1 MQDDYDFIIIGGGS
15 AGAVLAARLSEDPAI
30 RVLLLEAGR
39 DFRTAE
45 TPQHLRIPNPLRA
58 IADDDYRWPKLLARR
73 TERQEPKLL
82 WRGRAIGGSSTING
96 QIAIRGIP
104 EDFADWVADG
114 AKGWSW
120 QEVLP
125 YFRRLESDVD
135 FGDAPYHGKAGPIPV
150 YRAPVEQWGHV
161 DRAMMKAALALGYG
175 WCPDHNAP
183 EGSGVGP
190 YAINSRDGLRI
201 SVNDGYLEAAR
212 GRANLT
218 IVGNAVVDTL
228 TFEGNRPHA
237 NGVLV
242 HVGGGAKSVRARRE
256 VILSA
261 GAIHS
266 PAILQRSGIGPRGLL
281 EGLGIRVVADRP
293 VGEHLLDHPILG
305 LMLELRP
312 DAQVST
318 LAHRHTNCC
327 LRYTSGLAGSGVN
340 DMIMIAGNLRPAEDG
355 GTTRAR
361 LAVSAFQ
368 ALSEGS
374 VRIATRDPAVDPRV
388 EERMLSHDSDLLRM
402 RDGVQRMRE
411 IGLHDEVRAIAT
423 RVEYGMTGRSIEQP
437 FPARELDDWMFAE
450 CSDAQHASGTCR
462 MGAKDDPRSVVDP
475 DCQVIGCSGL
485 RVIDASVMPTVVR
498 ANTHL
503 TTVMIAE
510 KMAEHLKLSVKN
522 SRQAQPVG

>member
-58 IADDDYRWPKLLARR
+58 IADDDYRWPRLLARR
-73 TERQEPKLL
+73 TDRQEPKLL

-104 EDFADWVADG
+104 EDFTDWVAEG
-114 AKGWSW
+114 AEGWGW
-120 QEVLP
+120 QDVLP
-125 YFRRLESDVD
+125 YFRKLESDVD
-135 FGDAPYHGKAGPIPV
+135 FGDAPYHGKTGPIPV

-237 NGVLV
+237 NGVRV
-242 HVGGGAKSVRARRE
+242 QIGGEQRSVRARRE

-281 EGLGIRVVADRP
+281 DGLGIKVVADRP
-293 VGEHLLDHPILG
+293 VGEHLLDHPILS
-305 LMLELRP
+305 LLLDLRP
-312 DAQVST
+312 EAQVST

-355 GTTRAR
+355 GTARAR

-374 VRIATRDPAVDPRV
+374 VRIATRDPAIDPRV
-388 EERMLSHDSDLLRM
+388 DERMLSHDSDLLRL
-402 RDGVQRMRE
+402 RDGVDRLRG
-411 IGLHDEVRAIAT
+411 IALHEEVRAIAT
-423 RVEYGMTGRSIEQP
+423 RVEYGVTGRSIEQP
-437 FPARELDDWMFAE
+437 FSPQELDDWMFAE

-462 MGAKDDPRSVVDP
+462 MGAADDPRSVVDP
-475 DCQVIGCSGL
+475 DCRVIGCSGL

-503 TTVMIAE
+503 TTVMIGE
-510 KMAEHLKLSVKN
+510 KMADHLKQSVKSHAERN
-522 SRQAQPVG
+522 R